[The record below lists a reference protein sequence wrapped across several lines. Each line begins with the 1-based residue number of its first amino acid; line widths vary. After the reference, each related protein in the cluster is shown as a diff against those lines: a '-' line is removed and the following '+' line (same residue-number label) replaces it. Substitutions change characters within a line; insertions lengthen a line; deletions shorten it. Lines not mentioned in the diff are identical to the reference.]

1 MAEQIE
7 ELTQEHMPTDT
18 NAPAAAASAAAAPS
32 LGECDLQDFTKL
44 IKQHYTGKELQ
55 KFYKEGFPNLVGG
68 GLSLTDK
75 ALKLVRSKDPK
86 CARFTQ
92 EFFEDSKNFAK

>member
-1 MAEQIE
+1 MSQAMAEQIE

-18 NAPAAAASAAAAPS
+18 NAPAAAPSAAAAPS
-32 LGECDLQDFTKL
+32 LGECDLQDFTK
-44 IKQHYTGKELQ
+44 
-55 KFYKEGFPNLVGG
+55 
-68 GLSLTDK
+68 

-86 CARFTQ
+86 CARFTK